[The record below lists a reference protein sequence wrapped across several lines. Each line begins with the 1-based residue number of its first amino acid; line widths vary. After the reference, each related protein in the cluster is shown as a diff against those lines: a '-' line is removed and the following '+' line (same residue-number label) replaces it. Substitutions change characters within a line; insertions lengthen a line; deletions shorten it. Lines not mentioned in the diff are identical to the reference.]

1 MSSFN
6 SLDNEPE
13 VELEPT
19 QTSFNNSQNSRKTS
33 SLWNYIDYETE
44 DHLGIPVCK
53 KCNEVFSK
61 KSGNFTLECH
71 LFSRHSIIIPK
82 VRSNQTVL
90 NFKCT
95 TPWPIKKKSE
105 QDYSVVI

>member
-1 MSSFN
+1 MSFFN

-13 VELEPT
+13 VNLETT
-19 QTSFNNSQNSRKTS
+19 QTSFNNFQNSRKTS

-44 DHLGIPVCK
+44 DYLEIPVCK

-61 KSGNFTLECH
+61 KPSNSTLEHH
-71 LFSRHSIIIPK
+71 LFNRHSIIIPK
-82 VRSNQTVL
+82 VRSNQTVF

-95 TPWPIKKKSE
+95 TP
-105 QDYSVVI
+105 

>member
-19 QTSFNNSQNSRKTS
+19 QIFFNNSQNSRKTS
-33 SLWNYIDYETE
+33 SLWNYIDYETK
-44 DHLGIPVCK
+44 DHLEIPVCK

-61 KSGNFTLECH
+61 KSGNSTLERH
-71 LFSRHSIIIPK
+71 LFS
-82 VRSNQTVL
+82 
-90 NFKCT
+90 
-95 TPWPIKKKSE
+95 
-105 QDYSVVI
+105 